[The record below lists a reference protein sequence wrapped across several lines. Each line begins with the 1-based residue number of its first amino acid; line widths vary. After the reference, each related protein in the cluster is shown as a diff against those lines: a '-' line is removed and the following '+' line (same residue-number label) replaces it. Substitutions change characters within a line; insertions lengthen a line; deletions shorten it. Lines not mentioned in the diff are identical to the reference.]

1 MRRKSAEDA
10 LMSKVVGRGSRKGS
24 TLIGRTSDVV
34 ARPPTWGAL
43 ATLLATTG
51 PGGRRAALRGSVCY
65 LTAAV
70 LHLPIKAVVGR
81 KHPQGAAR
89 LQLGPFTSSFPSGHS
104 AGEAA
109 FVLGASQEI
118 RPLLLPLSAAML
130 AANWS
135 LLRKRSHYPSD
146 IMAGWVLGSA
156 VAFAAW
162 KLWPTKESAD
172 EPSTIDD
179 DRADTGQPATSD
191 QGLQH
196 QLDAPVGY
204 VDVAASADRAE

>member
-10 LMSKVVGRGSRKGS
+10 LMSKLVGRGSRKGS
-24 TLIGRTSDVV
+24 TLIGRTSDFV

-43 ATLLATTG
+43 ATLLAATG

-65 LTAAV
+65 LAAALV
-70 LHLPIKAVVGR
+70 HLPIKAVVGR

-104 AGEAA
+104 ASEVA
-109 FVLGASQEI
+109 FVLGTSQEV
-118 RPLLLPLSAAML
+118 RPLLLPLSVATL

-146 IMAGWVLGSA
+146 IVAGWALGSA

-162 KLWPTKESAD
+162 TLWPTKESPD
-172 EPSTIDD
+172 DKSTIDD
-179 DRADTGQPATSD
+179 ERAETGPPATS
-191 QGLQH
+191 
-196 QLDAPVGY
+196 
-204 VDVAASADRAE
+204 AA

>member
-1 MRRKSAEDA
+1 MRRKSAEDN

-24 TLIGRTSDVV
+24 TVIGRTSDIV
-34 ARPPTWGAL
+34 ARPPTWGGI
-43 ATLLATTG
+43 ATLVAATG

-65 LTAAV
+65 LAAAL

-104 AGEAA
+104 ASELA
-109 FVLGASQEI
+109 FALGASQEV
-118 RPLLLPLSAAML
+118 RPLLLPLSMATL

-146 IMAGWVLGSA
+146 ILAGWALGSA
-156 VAFAAW
+156 VAFAVW
-162 KLWPTKESAD
+162 KLWPTKESPDDASTVDD
-172 EPSTIDD
+172 ERDD
-179 DRADTGQPATSD
+179 TALPATS
-191 QGLQH
+191 
-196 QLDAPVGY
+196 
-204 VDVAASADRAE
+204 AA